1 MTHDSVCMHS
11 FDIGTNPSK
20 CQFVFMAILFDDK
33 WLRFEA
39 GHVIRVEWCLY
50 FAQLLF
56 FQNGEVG
63 KERIFG

>member
-1 MTHDSVCMHS
+1 MHL

-20 CQFVFMAILFDDK
+20 CQFVFTTILFDAK

-39 GHVIRVEWCLY
+39 GHVIRVEQCLY
-50 FAQLLF
+50 FAQLLL

-63 KERIFG
+63 MERIFR